1 MTTHRPVEIG
11 SFPVTN
17 PCDSMTLKKKPEE
30 NSFPFLLLNE
40 GLLEENSLVIAPP

>member
-1 MTTHRPVEIG
+1 MLKPAEIG

-30 NSFPFLLLNE
+30 NSLLFLLVNE
-40 GLLEENSLVIAPP
+40 APLTADQFQR